1 MPNHRLVNKVV
12 TTALT
17 GDDIYVGPVYHLA
30 QPILSALIQCAFTRG
45 SGGTSVDV
53 YVQTSL
59 DGGVS
64 WGDVAN
70 FNWATTTGV
79 KVINLSSLTP
89 VTTAFAPSD
98 GSMSSNTNKDGF
110 LGSLWRVKMKSS
122 GEYGDN
128 TTVIVDASFKTALVG

>member
-1 MPNHRLVNKVV
+1 MANYRLANKVV
-12 TTALT
+12 TIAMT
-17 GDDIYVGPVYHLA
+17 GDDIYVGPVYHA
-30 QPILSALIQCAFTRG
+30 MHPILSALFQCAFTRG

-59 DGGVS
+59 DGGVT

-70 FNWATTTGV
+70 FNFATTTAT
-79 KVINLSSLTP
+79 KIINLSALTAI
-89 VTTAFAPSD
+89 TTAFAPSD
-98 GSMSSNTNKDGF
+98 GAMSSNTNKDGF

-128 TTVIVDASFKTALVG
+128 TRIIVDASFKTALVG